1 MHLQV
6 ELGWDVGCPLD
17 APLGAVTLFGGADG
31 NPLGV
36 LLLADVLGVADG
48 SVDG

>member
-6 ELGWDVGCPLD
+6 ELGWDVGCSLD
-17 APLGAVTLFGGADG
+17 APFGAVTLFGGADG
-31 NPLGV
+31 NALGV
-36 LLLADVLGVADG
+36 LLADVLGAADG